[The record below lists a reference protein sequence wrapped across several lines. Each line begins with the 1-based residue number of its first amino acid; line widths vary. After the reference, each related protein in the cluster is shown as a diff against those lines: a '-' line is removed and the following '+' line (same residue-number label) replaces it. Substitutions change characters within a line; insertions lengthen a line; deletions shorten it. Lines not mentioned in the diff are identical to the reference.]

1 MMSASLSKTITW
13 MLYLN
18 ALSDTSI
25 RWLLSFFRDSNSS
38 LSSSI
43 HSFATT
49 SYSKML
55 SLSFVVPFMV
65 LLPSFVSATAINGPS
80 RSELKNYYTRSH
92 SLGNDY
98 KFDSREWHSV
108 NVTNLD
114 YKYDQPLQERD
125 KKAPGTENTGS
136 KNMGGTISHLIND
149 IWNGLKGLGKSETV
163 KITW

>member
-1 MMSASLSKTITW
+1 
-13 MLYLN
+13 
-18 ALSDTSI
+18 
-25 RWLLSFFRDSNSS
+25 
-38 LSSSI
+38 
-43 HSFATT
+43 
-49 SYSKML
+49 ML
-55 SLSFVVPFMV
+55 SLSFVVSFMV

-92 SLGNDY
+92 SLGTDY
-98 KFDSREWHSV
+98 KFDSMEWHSV

-114 YKYDQPLQERD
+114 YKYNQPLQERD